1 MSWQSV
7 LNQRQLRARIWSIY
21 FWYASFSYPAHSKFA
36 IHKFIRLTLLCNSDH
51 WLSRFVAH
59 QRTKIP
65 VKMWITVLTVVPKE
79 QTASKGTYARI

>member
-7 LNQRQLRARIWSIY
+7 LNQMQLRARIRSIH
-21 FWYASFSYPAHSKFA
+21 FWYANLSYPVHSKFA
-36 IHKFIRLTLLCNSDH
+36 IHKLIRLILLCNSDH
-51 WLSRFVAH
+51 WLSCFVAH

-79 QTASKGTYARI
+79 QTASKGAYAKI